1 MAPGRS
7 CLTPNGLGVLLDT
20 ELTEPADRRLPARL
34 RRQAAVKPGPAG
46 AVKQPV
52 RFRAQ
57 CSGRGSDAALRRGL
71 RASRSTQNYVPLTLL
86 NWRKT
91 DICILR

>member
-52 RFRAQ
+52 RFERSAAGE
-57 CSGRGSDAALRRGL
+57 GRTLRYAGGSAPAAR
-71 RASRSTQNYVPLTLL
+71 P
-86 NWRKT
+86 KT
-91 DICILR
+91 TCH

>member
-20 ELTEPADRRLPARL
+20 ELTEPADRSRL

-52 RFRAQ
+52 RFERSAAGE
-57 CSGRGSDAALRRGL
+57 GRTLRYAGGSAPAAR
-71 RASRSTQNYVPLTLL
+71 P
-86 NWRKT
+86 KT
-91 DICILR
+91 TCH